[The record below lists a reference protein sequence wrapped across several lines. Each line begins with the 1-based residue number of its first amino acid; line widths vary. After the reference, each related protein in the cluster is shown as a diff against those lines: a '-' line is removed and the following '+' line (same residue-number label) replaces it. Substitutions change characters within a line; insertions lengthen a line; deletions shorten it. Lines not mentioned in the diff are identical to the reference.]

1 MKISILGPPG
11 SGKGTV
17 AEQLAR
23 EYGFFTL
30 SPGRLLR
37 EEVKQN
43 TTLGKN
49 IKKYIESGD
58 LVPDQFV
65 VELVRL
71 TIKGK
76 KKVILDGFPRTVGQA
91 QAIKDLRLNKV
102 IYLDVPENVVIER
115 FAGRR
120 VCKEQGH
127 GYHLTYLP
135 STKKGICDKDGSTLI
150 QRKDDKSE
158 IVKERFRVYH
168 AESEPVIE
176 YYKKK
181 KILWVVNGNQ
191 NPGEVYKSVK
201 KILKK

>member
-1 MKISILGPPG
+1 MMISILGPPG

-17 AEQLAR
+17 AEQLAK
-23 EYGFFTL
+23 EYHFFTL

-37 EEVKQN
+37 EEAKHG

-49 IKKYIESGD
+49 IKTYIENGD

-91 QAIKDLRLNKV
+91 KAIEDLKLNQV
-102 IYLDVPENVVIER
+102 IYLDVPENIVIER

-120 VCKEQGH
+120 KEFV
-127 GYHLTYLP
+127 
-135 STKKGICDKDGSTLI
+135 ILI
-150 QRKDDKSE
+150 
-158 IVKERFRVYH
+158 
-168 AESEPVIE
+168 
-176 YYKKK
+176 
-181 KILWVVNGNQ
+181 NQ
-191 NPGEVYKSVK
+191 N
-201 KILKK
+201 

>member
-1 MKISILGPPG
+1 MIISILGPPG

-17 AEQLAR
+17 AEQLCQ
-23 EYGFFTL
+23 EYSFFSL

-37 EEVKQN
+37 EEVKQG

-91 QAIKDLRLNKV
+91 KAIEDLKLNQV
-102 IYLDVPENVVIER
+102 IYLDVPENIVIER
-115 FAGRR
+115 FAERR

-127 GYHLTYLP
+127 GYHLKYLP
-135 STKKGICDKDGSTLI
+135 PKKKGICDKDGSKLI
-150 QRKDDKSE
+150 QRKDDKPE
-158 IVKERFRVYH
+158 IVKERFKIFH
-168 AESEPVIE
+168 AESEPVIK

-181 KILWVVNGNQ
+181 KILCIVDGNK
-191 NPGEVYKSVK
+191 NPEEVYQEAK
-201 KILKK
+201 KILK